1 MDKNRLSVMI
11 GTILLLLGIGM
22 MLAELYDKNRC
33 ESMPINELLENDKCK
48 EILGIGE

>member
-1 MDKNRLSVMI
+1 MDKTRLLVMI
-11 GTILLLLGIGM
+11 ITLILLLGIGM

-33 ESMPINELLENDKCK
+33 ENMPINEVLENDKCK